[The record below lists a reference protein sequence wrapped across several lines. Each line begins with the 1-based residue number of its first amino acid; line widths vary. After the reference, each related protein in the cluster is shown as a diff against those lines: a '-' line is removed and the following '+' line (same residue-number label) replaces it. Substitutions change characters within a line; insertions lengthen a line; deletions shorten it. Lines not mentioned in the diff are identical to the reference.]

1 LSGIGRGWVEAA
13 GCSAAALPAR
23 LAVVQGFSLQR
34 AGAAPAAQA
43 TQASGHSLRQQTL
56 HLDIHTAR
64 WRFAGQDAGRF
75 LMRCALDV
83 LTHRPVPA
91 ALLGALLLLTGCAG
105 LAPPPPTPQFA
116 ALPTA
121 WAGVSAAPGPSAASQ
136 SLLAWWQQ
144 FNDPLLTTLVTQA
157 LTANT
162 SVRSAQ
168 AALRQARALQDVAA
182 AGLAPTLTTSG
193 NAQRVRASG
202 SSNNR
207 FGASLDA
214 SWEIDLFGGQR
225 AGLAASTANADAS
238 AASLGDVQVSLAAE
252 VALAYISL
260 RNAQARLAIAEAN
273 LASQQETL
281 QITRWRLQAG
291 LVDSLQ
297 AEQAQAASEQTRAGL
312 SPLQTALAQARH
324 ALAVLTGQPPTALD
338 AVLATVAPVPQPSAT
353 LALAGPA
360 DTLRQRPDVRAA
372 ELRLAAEW
380 ARLAQADAALRPSLR
395 LGGALGLNALTLG
408 GLGNGGAVAGSLLAG
423 ITLPLFDGGALRGQ
437 QRAQQA
443 VLDQAQE
450 AWRASVLA
458 ALQEVENALVALQ
471 GDRTRLQ
478 RLQAAAQA
486 ASNAATL
493 ANQRY
498 RSGLVDFQ
506 TVLDTQRSQLSAQDS
521 LAATAADLAADHVR
535 LYKSLG
541 GGWAAAPINAPAP
554 GTAPTSTP

>member
-1 LSGIGRGWVEAA
+1 MPAARPIALLVTCLLLA
-13 GCSAAALPAR
+13 GC
-23 LAVVQGFSLQR
+23 
-34 AGAAPAAQA
+34 
-43 TQASGHSLRQQTL
+43 AS
-56 HLDIHTAR
+56 
-64 WRFAGQDAGRF
+64 
-75 LMRCALDV
+75 
-83 LTHRPVPA
+83 
-91 ALLGALLLLTGCAG
+91 
-105 LAPPPPTPQFA
+105 LAPPPEPRLD
-116 ALPTA
+116 ALPAT
-121 WAGVSAAPGPSAASQ
+121 WAGSPAGGKPATTPQ

-144 FNDPLLTTLVTQA
+144 FNDPLLTALVTEA
-157 LTANT
+157 LQANT
-162 SVRSAQ
+162 GVRSAQ

-182 AGLAPTLTTSG
+182 AGLGPTLTGSAD
-193 NAQRVRASG
+193 AQRSRAGLGSSG

-225 AGLAASTANADAS
+225 SALAASTASADAS

-252 VALAYISL
+252 VALAYIGL

-281 QITRWRLQAG
+281 QITRWRQQAG
-291 LVDSLQ
+291 LVDMLQ
-297 AEQAQAASEQTRAGL
+297 AEQAQAAAELTRAGL
-312 SPLQTALAQARH
+312 PPLQTTLAQSRH
-324 ALAVLTGQPPTALD
+324 ALAVLTGQPPAALD
-338 AVLATVAPVPQPSAT
+338 ARLAASAPVPQPAAT

-380 ARLAQADAALRPSLR
+380 ARLAQADAALKPSLR
-395 LGGALGLNALTLG
+395 LSGALGLSALTLG
-408 GLGNGGAVAGSLLAG
+408 GLGSGSAVAGSLLAG
-423 ITLPLFDGGALRGQ
+423 LTLPVFDGGALRGQ

-450 AWRASVLA
+450 AWRASVLT
-458 ALQEVENALVALQ
+458 ALQEVEDALVALRSDQ
-471 GDRTRLQ
+471 DRLQ

-486 ASNAATL
+486 ATHAATL

-506 TVLDTQRSQLSAQDS
+506 TVLDTQRSQLGAQDS
-521 LAATAADLAADHVR
+521 LATTAADLAADHVR

-541 GGWAAAPINAPAP
+541 GGWADMPAADPRPTPIP
-554 GTAPTSTP
+554 

>member
-1 LSGIGRGWVEAA
+1 MHA
-13 GCSAAALPAR
+13 
-23 LAVVQGFSLQR
+23 
-34 AGAAPAAQA
+34 
-43 TQASGHSLRQQTL
+43 
-56 HLDIHTAR
+56 AR
-64 WRFAGQDAGRF
+64 WRFAGQDAGHF
-75 LMRCALDV
+75 LMRCALDM
-83 LTHRPVPA
+83 LIRRPVPA
-91 ALLGALLLLTGCAG
+91 ALLGTLLLLTGCAG
-105 LAPPPPTPQFA
+105 LAPPPPTPQLT

-121 WAGVSAAPGPSAASQ
+121 WAGAPTATVQASAPQ

-144 FNDPLLTTLVTQA
+144 FNDPLLSDLVQQA
-157 LTANT
+157 LAANT
-162 SVRSAQ
+162 GVRSAQ

-182 AGLAPTLTTSG
+182 AGLGPTLTTSG
-193 NAQRVRASG
+193 NAQRARASG

-225 AGLAASTANADAS
+225 AGLAASTASADAS

-291 LVDSLQ
+291 LVDTLQ
-297 AEQAQAASEQTRAGL
+297 AEQAQAAAEQTRAGL
-312 SPLQTALAQARH
+312 PPLQTTLAQARH
-324 ALAVLTGQPPTALD
+324 ALAVLTGQPPAALD
-338 AVLATVAPVPQPSAT
+338 AVLAASAPVPQPAAT

-360 DTLRQRPDVRAA
+360 DTVRQRPDVRAA

-395 LGGALGLNALTLG
+395 LSGSLGLSALTLG
-408 GLGNGGAVAGSLLAG
+408 GLGNGSAVASSLLAG
-423 ITLPLFDGGALRGQ
+423 LTLPLFDGGALRGQ

-443 VLDQAQE
+443 ALDQAQE
-450 AWRASVLA
+450 AWRASVLS

-471 GDRTRLQ
+471 GDRDRLQ

-521 LAATAADLAADHVR
+521 VAATTADLAADHVR

-541 GGWAAAPINAPAP
+541 GGWTDAPVTTPGGWADGAAPAPAPAP
-554 GTAPTSTP
+554 GTVPATPR